1 MCKNAIQFV
10 LDISLINSFFYTN
23 IYFSIDTQPS
33 LSWTC
38 KKSAK
43 EGFLMMRLI
52 CQRLYKA
59 TSHVLRETYWSQ
71 LTQLTFTLEE

>member
-23 IYFSIDTQPS
+23 IYLSIDTQPS

>member
-1 MCKNAIQFV
+1 
-10 LDISLINSFFYTN
+10 
-23 IYFSIDTQPS
+23 
-33 LSWTC
+33 
-38 KKSAK
+38 
-43 EGFLMMRLI
+43 MMRLI